1 MVAMAIDPAE
11 YHRSNRCR
19 KCRLTKRLCIC
30 DALTSFDLPFELILL
45 QHAKEAHSLSNTGSL
60 AARVLQPSRCIEY
73 RGRFEGSFEPGTLLL
88 YPQSDAEPL
97 TPAHLESASQLVVL
111 DATWRQA
118 RRMYRKTDALRG
130 LRVVTLPAGIE
141 PRWVL
146 RQPPAPGMLC
156 TAEAIA
162 GALGALGLDEAAAGL
177 HAVLDQF
184 MPRALHVTRK
194 IRFSDLP

>member
-11 YHRSNRCR
+11 YHRENRCP
-19 KCRLTKRLCIC
+19 KCKLTLRLCIC
-30 DALTSFDLPFELILL
+30 AELPYFEIPLELVVM
-45 QHAKEAHSLSNTGSL
+45 QHIKEMGSLSNTGSL
-60 AARVLQPSRCIEY
+60 AARILNPSRVIEY
-73 RGRFEGSFEPGTLLL
+73 RGRFEGALAPDCLLL
-88 YPQSDAEPL
+88 YPLPDAQPL

-130 LRVVTLPAGIE
+130 MRVVTLPAGIE
-141 PRWVL
+141 ARWVL

-162 GALGALGLDEAAAGL
+162 GALGAMGLDKAAAGL